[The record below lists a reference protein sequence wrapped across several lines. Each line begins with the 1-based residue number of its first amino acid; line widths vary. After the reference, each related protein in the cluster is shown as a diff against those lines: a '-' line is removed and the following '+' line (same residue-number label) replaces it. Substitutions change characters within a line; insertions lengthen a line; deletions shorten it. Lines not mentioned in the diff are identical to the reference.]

1 MLKFSVSRFP
11 FIWLLI
17 YKVEPKNSY
26 KGSLSMSQRRVFQ
39 DDGIESLAQKRRDK
53 FLGRLKKQRDER
65 QLLSKLNT

>member
-1 MLKFSVSRFP
+1 
-11 FIWLLI
+11 
-17 YKVEPKNSY
+17 
-26 KGSLSMSQRRVFQ
+26 MSQRRVFQ